1 MDPRHYIH
9 ELKNGMKVIMVPR
22 KTLGLVYISLVLKNG
37 LLDVD
42 NHTLSFTHAGEHLFA
57 KYTSKKYPRVESVK
71 GRLGFLG
78 IENHA
83 FTSKFSTGYW
93 FLGNEKHLPFLMNL
107 LSSSFFDYKFTDDW
121 PKQRNIVAEEVKA
134 RHSHIWNPLYELVLT
149 ALYPRHRLSVTWREE
164 LKCLSHAS
172 LRDVLR
178 FNSRKWDPRHAM
190 LLVEGDFE
198 VGVVLPDIQKLF
210 DHPKPDVH
218 YDLKAS
224 PVALLQGP
232 KLVRISIPSSHTSK
246 LIYIFQLPHMNRF
259 DWKLDAVLLM
269 MLRYFCTGYYSR
281 LYQLLR
287 EKHGLIYGLE
297 SEYELSPVPEV
308 LPGILNITIQ
318 VDPAHVD
325 KVRAIVD
332 EELERLKKFV
342 IPRKEMLRLKNNL
355 QFQRSMEILNK
366 KPGKFVEQCAAF
378 VDWDRPVQT
387 FTEYYD
393 QLRKVK
399 SSEIQGVAK
408 RVFKKEH
415 MLVAIGEGTSA
426 SKEKNK

>member
-1 MDPRHYIH
+1 MDPKHYIY

-22 KTLGLVYISLVLKNG
+22 KTSGLVYISLVLKNG
-37 LLDVD
+37 LLDED
-42 NHTLSFTHAGEHLFA
+42 KHTLSFTHAGEHLFA
-57 KYTSKKYPRVESVK
+57 KYTSKKYPRFEGVK

-78 IENHA
+78 IENNA
-83 FTSKFSTGYW
+83 FTTKFNTGYW
-93 FLGNEKHLPFLMNL
+93 FLGNKKHLQFLMNL
-107 LSSSFFDYKFTDDW
+107 LSFSLFEYKFTDDW
-121 PKQRNIVAEEVKA
+121 PKQRNIIAEEVKS
-134 RHSHIWNPLYELVLT
+134 RHSHIWNPLYEMVLNT
-149 ALYPRHRLSVTWREE
+149 LYPGHRLGVTWREE
-164 LKCLSHAS
+164 LKCLSRAS
-172 LRDVLR
+172 LSDVLQ
-178 FNSRKWDPRHAM
+178 FNSKKWDPQHAM

-198 VGVVLPDIQKLF
+198 VGIILPEIQKLF
-210 DHPKPDVH
+210 DRAKPDIH
-218 YDLKAS
+218 YDFKAS
-224 PVALLQGP
+224 PVVLLHGP
-232 KLVRISIPSSHTSK
+232 KLIRKSIPSSHTSK
-246 LIYIFQLPHMNRF
+246 LIYIFQLPHMSRF
-259 DWKLDAVLLM
+259 DLKLDAILLM

-287 EKHGLIYGLE
+287 EKYGLIYGLE
-297 SEYELSPVPEV
+297 SEYELSPVPDL
-308 LPGILNITIQ
+308 LPGYLQITIQ

-325 KVRAIVD
+325 KVRGIVD
-332 EELERLKKFV
+332 EELERLKKFI

-366 KPGKFVEQCAAF
+366 KPGKFVEQCATF
-378 VDWDRPVQT
+378 VDWGHPVQT

-426 SKEKNK
+426 SKEK